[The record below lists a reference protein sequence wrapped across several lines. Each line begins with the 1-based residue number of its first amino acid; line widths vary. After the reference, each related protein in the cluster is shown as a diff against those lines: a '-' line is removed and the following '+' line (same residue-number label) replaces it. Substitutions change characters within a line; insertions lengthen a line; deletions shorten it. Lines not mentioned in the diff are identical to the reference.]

1 LFPGINVFNFVT
13 MHAMRARLRARL
25 SGAAL
30 PGWAFMRAW
39 LRDPAGVGAVCP
51 SSARLAL
58 RIAQQVDLGVAGW
71 VVELGAGT
79 GAVTAA
85 LLRHGV
91 SPERLVVIERSACLV
106 RHLRRRFPQLRVI
119 LGDAAQGS
127 VLIDHE
133 AVAALVSGLPL
144 RSLPAAQVA
153 RITQAW
159 SRAAGPHLRVIQFT
173 YALRGASAW
182 AAAGLTRT
190 GAQWVW
196 GNVPPARVDVF
207 IRVGAARSEPD
218 SPASATGLHVAAV
231 LPADLEQRVGD
242 LA

>member
-1 LFPGINVFNFVT
+1 MFNFLT
-13 MHAMRARLRARL
+13 MRAMRARLRASL
-25 SGAAL
+25 SGAGL
-30 PGWAFMRAW
+30 PGWAFVRAW
-39 LRDPAGVGAVCP
+39 VRDPAAVGAICP

-58 RIAQQVDLGVAGW
+58 QIAQQVDLGADGW

-91 SPERLVVIERSACLV
+91 RPERLVVIERSACLV

-119 LGDAAQGS
+119 RGDAAQGS
-127 VLIDHE
+127 ALIDHE

-153 RITQAW
+153 LITQAW
-159 SRAAGPHLRVIQFT
+159 STAAGPHLRVIQFT

-182 AAAGLTRT
+182 GAAGMQRAAVQT
-190 GAQWVW
+190 VW
-196 GNVPPARVDVF
+196 SNLPPARVEVF
-207 IRVGAARSEPD
+207 TR
-218 SPASATGLHVAAV
+218 TG
-231 LPADLEQRVGD
+231 PT
-242 LA
+242 